1 MSFKSENIVFVLD
14 DLERSTIPIEELLGC
29 ISDIAE
35 QEKCKFILIGN
46 EDKIENQDKYYEIKE
61 NYLIFRINNILTIK
75 RKKFIILS

>member
-35 QEKCKFILIGN
+35 QENVNLF
-46 EDKIENQDKYYEIKE
+46 
-61 NYLIFRINNILTIK
+61 
-75 RKKFIILS
+75 